1 MRALLEGLRATA
13 WSLAPRFKRY
23 FEWFDRLLS
32 KPQALLV
39 YGDAETIAFAAG
51 NSQKGSLELRLR
63 GGKST
68 ASMP

>member
-1 MRALLEGLRATA
+1 MRASLEGLRATA

-51 NSQKGSLELRLR
+51 TS
-63 GGKST
+63 
-68 ASMP
+68 